1 MNLDTL
7 CTEKARRI
15 KNENQNKNIK
25 LKKVPLSSNLPE
37 KITKIKVGE
46 TTVFITFNKDGE
58 SLETLLF
65 RHFKGV
71 NDSEN

>member
-1 MNLDTL
+1 MNLNTL

-15 KNENQNKNIK
+15 KNENQDKNIK
-25 LKKVPLSSNLPE
+25 PKKVPLSSNLSE

>member
-1 MNLDTL
+1 M
-7 CTEKARRI
+7 
-15 KNENQNKNIK
+15 
-25 LKKVPLSSNLPE
+25 PLSSNLPE
-37 KITKIKVGE
+37 KITKIEVGE

-71 NDSEN
+71 NDSEK